1 LKYLRFFHPHGVCY
15 IGRTRTEGEFMGE
28 LNKPQTLEE
37 YQAAM
42 NDVSKEIRELAR
54 YYSPNSASRWAII
67 APKLLQ
73 IVEKH
78 GY

>member
-1 LKYLRFFHPHGVCY
+1 
-15 IGRTRTEGEFMGE
+15 MGE